1 MRYNFTL
8 SKMLATT
15 TLNNVNQM
23 CTRSAHTHTTIVSN
37 HTLSPPT
44 LTRYE
49 PTIHHICTN
58 WSNTNTHR
66 QCHHHATNTNAP
78 TPTISPPKNPPL
90 TSKDCSFATKDYMH
104 QLASKDSSVTVHR
117 SQSWNQHCST
127 ILLKCNVFWPKKFFF
142 CLLYAQPNY
151 IFEKEQFAIFII
163 IIFLC
168 IFG

>member
-1 MRYNFTL
+1 
-8 SKMLATT
+8 
-15 TLNNVNQM
+15 M

-66 QCHHHATNTNAP
+66 QCHHHAANTNAP
-78 TPTISPPKNPPL
+78 TPTISPPKNPPS
-90 TSKDCSFATKDYMH
+90 TSKDCSFTTKDYMH

-117 SQSWNQHCST
+117 SQSWNQHYST
-127 ILLKCNVFWPKKFFF
+127 ILLRNLSSPRYQQHRLMHLFHRW
-142 CLLYAQPNY
+142 LLEIEEPISMEPLRIHHLDQ
-151 IFEKEQFAIFII
+151 AIVNKIVGNALI
-163 IIFLC
+163 E
-168 IFG
+168 